1 MKINYF
7 FRNPKVGYS
16 IQRVFQT
23 VNEKISEN
31 TQIEELFL
39 PSPKSN
45 ILSILR
51 NGLYARNH
59 QGKINHITGDAHYL
73 TFFLTSKKTIITV
86 HDIMYY
92 SYLKG
97 LKKKIWKALY
107 INSLRRAG
115 KVVFIS
121 EFAKQQVLQELDL
134 PKSKYCVIPNPVSS
148 DFLKKDKI
156 FNSQKPIILHI
167 GAQSDRK
174 NLGRSIAALEHISC
188 HLRIIGKMNIEITS
202 LLEKHNLEYS
212 NVSNLTNEQI
222 VKEYENCDI
231 VNFPSL
237 FEGFGMPIIEGQA
250 VGRAVITSNI
260 SPMKYVAGDA
270 AVLVN
275 PTDIASIKTGYL
287 KIINDELF
295 RKEII
300 QKGFE
305 NIKQYKV
312 ENIAKEYLI
321 LYKEMIK

>member
-31 TQIEELFL
+31 TQIEEIFL

-45 ILSILR
+45 IVSIIR
-51 NGLYARNH
+51 NGLYARKH

-73 TFFLTSKKTIITV
+73 TFFLSSKKTVITV

-97 LKKKIWKALY
+97 LKKKIWKSLY
-107 INSLRRAG
+107 INSLKRAK

-121 EFAKQQVLQELDL
+121 EFAKDQVLKELDL
-134 PKSKYCVIPNPVSS
+134 PKKSYCVIPNPVSS
-148 DFLKKDKI
+148 DFIKKDKK
-156 FNSQKPIILHI
+156 FNVEKPIILHI
-167 GAQSDRK
+167 GAQSGRK
-174 NLGRSIAALEHISC
+174 NLGRSIAALENISC
-188 HLRIIGKMNIEITS
+188 HLRIIGKMNNEIIR
-202 LLEKHNLEYS
+202 LLKKYNIEYS
-212 NVSNLTNEQI
+212 NASNLTNEEI
-222 VKEYENCDI
+222 VNEYVRSDI

-250 VGRAVITSNI
+250 VGRPVITSNI
-260 SPMKYVAGDA
+260 SPMKFVAGDA

-275 PTDIASIKTGYL
+275 PTDIESIKLGYL
-287 KIINDELF
+287 KIINNELF
-295 RKEII
+295 RNEII
-300 QKGFE
+300 YKGFE
-305 NIKQYKV
+305 NVKQYQV
-312 ENIAKEYLI
+312 DNIAKRYI
-321 LYKEMIK
+321 NLYKEMIK